1 MKRVYLERRYVNYT
15 FESTE
20 LDLND
25 LDLFIRSELERY
37 DIYESSTSSLR
48 NSSITPHNQEKQT
61 QSVNNLIE
69 DTCPEDT
76 SDNTKVDRYH
86 SSFSSNTSVVT
97 PTPPGGLSSYQQLAT
112 DQETWNTSLTSAPC
126 SRMEQNSSSIKNS
139 LSGATSQLSMASI
152 KQSNIYSIFLT
163 VVVKDLFIFRFNFRT
178 KSIFL
183 CILWML

>member
-1 MKRVYLERRYVNYT
+1 MKKVFLERRYVNYS

-25 LDLFIRSELERY
+25 LDLFIRSELQRY

-69 DTCPEDT
+69 DT
-76 SDNTKVDRYH
+76 SDNTKVDIYH

-126 SRMEQNSSSIKNS
+126 SRMEQNSSSTKNS